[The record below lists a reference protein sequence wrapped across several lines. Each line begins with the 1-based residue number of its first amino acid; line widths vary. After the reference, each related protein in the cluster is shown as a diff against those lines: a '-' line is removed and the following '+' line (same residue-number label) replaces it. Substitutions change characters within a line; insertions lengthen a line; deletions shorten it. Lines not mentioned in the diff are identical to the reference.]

1 MELKCP
7 YCGSPRVKMV
17 GGADGNPYNKNKLE
31 KAVCHDCGMTVST
44 EASLE
49 ELVKAINK
57 TEKEG
62 A

>member
-1 MELKCP
+1 
-7 YCGSPRVKMV
+7 MV

>member
-1 MELKCP
+1 
-7 YCGSPRVKMV
+7 MV
-17 GGADGNPYNKNKLE
+17 GGADGNPYNKNKFE

-57 TEKEG
+57 TKKEG